1 MHVNVEVTPQPIN
14 GRCAPLSIVA
24 EDLPSMQ
31 VHRHDCEDTECTA
44 DSGFW
49 AVITVPVTEAEA
61 DRLLALGT
69 N

>member
-1 MHVNVEVTPQPIN
+1 MNVNIEVTPAPC

-31 VHRHDCEDTECTA
+31 VHRHDCDDPECDA
-44 DSGFW
+44 AKGFW
-49 AVITVPVTEAEA
+49 AVISVPVSEAEA
-61 DRLLALGT
+61 DRLLALGS